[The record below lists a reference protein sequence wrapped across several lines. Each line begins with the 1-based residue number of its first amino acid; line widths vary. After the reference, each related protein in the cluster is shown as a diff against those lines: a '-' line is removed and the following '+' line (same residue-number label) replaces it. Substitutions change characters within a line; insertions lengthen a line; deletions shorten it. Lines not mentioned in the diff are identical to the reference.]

1 MGHPQSEAMR
11 ITERFLRRDFGHMD
25 VETTFGDPKL
35 YKVCAAL
42 FTCGAP
48 MATDAG
54 SEGLLKGNIEGA
66 KKLLKEA
73 AYDGTKVVLLQVS
86 DQVEVTPYGPIT
98 AQALRAIGLNVDMQV
113 MDWNTPAIDFYEK
126 LGATVLKEWI
136 AVRLDGEKLKAFARG

>member
-1 MGHPQSEAMR
+1 INQEDYMR
-11 ITERFLRRDFGHMD
+11 AA
-25 VETTFGDPKL
+25 VGDPKL

-73 AYDGTKVVLLQVS
+73 GYDGTKVVLLQVS

-113 MDWNTPAIDFYEK
+113 MDWNTVVTRRAKMDPPDQGGWNIFH
-126 LGATVLKEWI
+126 TNWS
-136 AVRLDGEKLKAFARG
+136 